1 MATYQKFNPFVEKLA
16 EKAHNLGSDQ
26 LKIALT
32 NTAPEAT
39 DGVYADLTA
48 PLATTNLSGANPFN
62 VTTTSSAQTSGTYK
76 LVLADL
82 VLTATGNVGPFRYVV
97 LYNDTATNKELIGF
111 FDYGSSIT
119 LLTGET
125 FTIDFDGTEGV
136 LTLA

>member
-39 DGVYADLTA
+39 NGVYADLTS
-48 PLATTNLSGANPFN
+48 PLPTTNLSGATPFN

-97 LYNDTATNKELIGF
+97 LYNDTATNDELIGF

-136 LTLA
+136 LTLV